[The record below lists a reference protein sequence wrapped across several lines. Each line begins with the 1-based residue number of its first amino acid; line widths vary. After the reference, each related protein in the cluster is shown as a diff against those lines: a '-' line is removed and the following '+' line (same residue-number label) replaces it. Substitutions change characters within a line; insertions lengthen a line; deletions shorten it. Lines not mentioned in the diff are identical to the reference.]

1 MTAEGGVI
9 CSGVQSATHMI
20 LSRRPVGCSVVEVTA
35 VRRIMNCYLFMSLI
49 GIALLSIH
57 NHVTSDDV
65 DESTSY
71 DVSGN
76 NIRVATMEL

>member
-1 MTAEGGVI
+1 M
-9 CSGVQSATHMI
+9 
-20 LSRRPVGCSVVEVTA
+20 
-35 VRRIMNCYLFMSLI
+35 RRIMNCYLFMSLI

-76 NIRVATMEL
+76 NKRVATMEL